1 MIDGIDGDIDDD
13 DIDDINDINDND
25 DDELLIQ
32 DLESSIITQDIIQID
47 YVIII
52 YHHRHGF

>member
-13 DIDDINDINDND
+13 GIDDDGIDDINDISDND

-47 YVIII
+47 SS
-52 YHHRHGF
+52 